1 MIVLRACYCGRSL
14 DASAWA
20 ALLPV
25 ARFVFAGE
33 ERQQRRCSCGR
44 TLSVTILE
52 DDTATAI
59 DEAVYEARNAYG
71 RARLECAMLRAAR
84 AGSFPSRWA
93 SFVLVRAEARAAR
106 SRAKELEAVLASIYR
121 ARELRSPK
129 QRVGRN
135 LIVVDGDADGEA
147 KTERPRAAR

>member
-1 MIVLRACYCGRSL
+1 MITLRTCFCGRAL
-14 DASAWA
+14 DASAWS

-25 ARFVFAGE
+25 ARFVWQGE

-44 TLSVTILE
+44 SLSVTILE

-59 DEAVYEARNAYG
+59 DEATYDTRNAYG

-106 SRAKELEAVLASIYR
+106 ARVKELEAILASIYR

-135 LIVVDGDADGEA
+135 LIVVDGDARAEA
-147 KTERPRAAR
+147 PTQRLVHR